1 MKKISIIV
9 LFTLVCSYLHAQDTY
24 FIQNI
29 KGVVKNGN
37 SPVKKGD
44 KIDDKSKLTFAK
56 GALLMVSSQK
66 EGMKILPAKPVSSET
81 AYTLADLLPQTKRA
95 STRSSAFIQNP
106 KYFENYFG
114 DGIYCIFGE
123 DTQVKVNLTDYPMN
137 KDSYFSLRY
146 DYNNEIVDKKLTF
159 VGDQF
164 IIAKK
169 ELFSVKGKEI
179 DSNEIAEFALH
190 YHNGTKKSPNLVA
203 SFMPLFIPV
212 SEELK
217 TEIAGMVAMFKE
229 ETPEN
234 RQKYFND
241 FRRSIATRIAAE
253 NTQIP
258 EEYKENLNYWLE
270 KNFDLKAE

>member
-9 LFTLVCSYLHAQDTY
+9 LFVLAYSYLHAQDTY

-29 KGVVKNGN
+29 KGIVKNGSN
-37 SPVKKGD
+37 TVKKGD
-44 KIDDKSKLTFAK
+44 KIDATSKLTFTK

-81 AYTLADLLPQTKRA
+81 AYTLADLLPKTNRA
-95 STRSSAFIQNP
+95 STRGNFIQNP

-114 DGIYCIFGE
+114 DGVYCVFGDE
-123 DTQVKVNLTDYPMN
+123 TQVKVNLTDYPMN

-146 DYNNEIVDKKLTF
+146 DYNNEIVDKKLAF
-159 VGDQF
+159 AGDQF
-164 IIAKK
+164 VISKK
-169 ELFSVKGKEI
+169 ELFSIKGKDI
-179 DSNEIAEFALH
+179 DSSEIAEFALH
-190 YHNGTKKSPNLVA
+190 YHSGTKKSPNLVA
-203 SFMPLFIPV
+203 SFMPLFISV
-212 SEELK
+212 SQELK
-217 TEIAGMVAMFKE
+217 TEIGGMVAMFKE

-253 NTQIP
+253 NAQMP
-258 EEYKENLNYWLE
+258 DEYKENLNYWLE